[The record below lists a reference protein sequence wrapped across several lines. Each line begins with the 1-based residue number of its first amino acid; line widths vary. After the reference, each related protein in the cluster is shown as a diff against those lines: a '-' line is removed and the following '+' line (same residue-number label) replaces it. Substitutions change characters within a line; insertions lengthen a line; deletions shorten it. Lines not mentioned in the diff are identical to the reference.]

1 MTKFM
6 RILVGLAIAAAVLP
20 VQAGSVQA
28 QSPRTWVSSTGNDA
42 NTCGRTA
49 PCKTFNGAL
58 AKTAPGGEITC
69 VGPGDYG
76 SGSTVNI
83 TKSIAI
89 SCEAGTALAPGSAGL
104 TAITVNVGAA
114 DKVYLRGL
122 DIEGAGTGNIGIVF
136 SGAGALHVDKC
147 LIRGFNSGIE
157 FANGA
162 AAALYVA
169 DSVIADGGVHGIN
182 IAPIGAAANVTLDR
196 VQLTNNQD
204 GIVANSGG
212 GPVTVTITESNAS
225 RHSGR
230 GFAAVSQGGPV
241 LMKISRT
248 TASQNIVGVQAT
260 GAQAQVNPWQIAC
273 VAERHGRPERKW
285 QQAVFLPE

>member
-1 MTKFM
+1 MAKIM
-6 RILVGLAIAAAVLP
+6 RILAGLGIAAAVL
-20 VQAGSVQA
+20 VIQAGSVQA
-28 QSPRTWVSSTGNDA
+28 QLPRTWVSPSGNDA
-42 NTCGRTA
+42 NTCSRTA

-89 SCEAGTALAPGSAGL
+89 SCEAGSALASGSAGL
-104 TAITVNVGAA
+104 TAITVNVAGA

-122 DIEGAGTGNIGIVF
+122 DIDGDGTGAIGITF

-147 LIRGFNSGIE
+147 LIRGFNNGIY

-169 DSVIADGGVHGIN
+169 DTVIADSGARGID
-182 IAPIGAAANVTLDR
+182 IAPIGAAANVTINR
-196 VQLTNNQD
+196 VQ
-204 GIVANSGG
+204 
-212 GPVTVTITESNAS
+212 
-225 RHSGR
+225 
-230 GFAAVSQGGPV
+230 
-241 LMKISRT
+241 
-248 TASQNIVGVQAT
+248 
-260 GAQAQVNPWQIAC
+260 
-273 VAERHGRPERKW
+273 
-285 QQAVFLPE
+285 